1 MYQAG
6 LCWGHHYRLTL
17 AFCGDS
23 WVFLS
28 CLHPY
33 INADWGA
40 EKQREVQEC
49 GVQRLSGKY
58 EDKGRIRESNI
69 SVDRGETQYWYLT
82 PGEKASKIQK
92 QRVVSEESVSTDYS
106 HSTNGLLA
114 RLYTCIL
121 GPAFRFVRCLQQN
134 YGVLT
139 FWRESVC
146 FPPWCRSKH
155 HRIGLSLWALY
166 LPHIT
171 QDHLHFNPPL

>member
-121 GPAFRFVRCLQQN
+121 GPAFRFVRCLNFLKRKCVFSALVQIQ
-134 YGVLT
+134 T
-139 FWRESVC
+139 PSHWPFS
-146 FPPWCRSKH
+146 
-155 HRIGLSLWALY
+155 LSFVSTSHYSRPFTL
-166 LPHIT
+166 
-171 QDHLHFNPPL
+171 